1 MCRAAPSAHGSP
13 PTKNRRSRKNRRIAR
28 KSLHRSAGAPP
39 FNVQH
44 TRTDRE
50 EDPATRAVRRPR
62 ATPLSLS
69 QPFSPGR
76 RRCSGAGPA
85 PRSAPTATVPLLR
98 RDVHFALEN
107 DGWNCTFECEVHVSA
122 SSGARRG
129 APLWQISTRPR
140 PEPSHQPHQPHHAPA
155 HPRHYN
161 DPSPR
166 TVAPGRLFGGRWCG
180 GGTRTVARGEEGSLP
195 PGNARRR
202 SPNNLPRRNSPQVQ
216 STPLI
221 PPFPGCGS
229 RRERSTC
236 RIRLT
241 PPAPGARIPDPRAPG

>member
-1 MCRAAPSAHGSP
+1 MQ
-13 PTKNRRSRKNRRIAR
+13 RRSEPGSTAR
-28 KSLHRSAGAPP
+28 RSAEYQRFSSCASARSEPL
-39 FNVQH
+39 QQI
-44 TRTDRE
+44 RTTCAAAD
-50 EDPATRAVRRPR
+50 
-62 ATPLSLS
+62 
-69 QPFSPGR
+69 PGR
-76 RRCSGAGPA
+76 GAAGSDGDRGGCSLTSRGAFRIRECSSNRCFREQNAH
-85 PRSAPTATVPLLR
+85 L
-98 RDVHFALEN
+98 
-107 DGWNCTFECEVHVSA
+107 ECEVHVSA

-236 RIRLT
+236 RSRLT

>member
-13 PTKNRRSRKNRRIAR
+13 PTKNRRSRKNREIAR

-44 TRTDRE
+44 THADRE
-50 EDPATRAVRRPR
+50 EDPAARTVRRPR

-129 APLWQISTRPR
+129 RRQARGTPPGPRGGTGCPNLLQRPR
-140 PEPSHQPHQPHHAPA
+140 SHRSERRETLIFHA
-155 HPRHYN
+155 
-161 DPSPR
+161 S
-166 TVAPGRLFGGRWCG
+166 
-180 GGTRTVARGEEGSLP
+180 S
-195 PGNARRR
+195 RRR
-202 SPNNLPRRNSPQVQ
+202 SAGTVTAGRRPRSA
-216 STPLI
+216 
-221 PPFPGCGS
+221 PP
-229 RRERSTC
+229 E
-236 RIRLT
+236 
-241 PPAPGARIPDPRAPG
+241 PPAPPSTPPPAPDTASRRPTTAEPPCAQPVSPAASAPSEPATGETGLIRPERLSR

>member
-1 MCRAAPSAHGSP
+1 MCRAGPSAHGSP
-13 PTKNRRSRKNRRIAR
+13 PTENRRSRKNRGIAR

-50 EDPATRAVRRPR
+50 EDPAARAVRRPR

-107 DGWNCTFECEVHVSA
+107 DGWNCTFECELHVSA
-122 SSGARRG
+122 SGGARRG
-129 APLWQISTRPR
+129 LRPGPPQEPHQHHSVPARPR
-140 PEPSHQPHQPHHAPA
+140 HRA
-155 HPRHYN
+155 
-161 DPSPR
+161 DPGPR
-166 TVAPGRLFGGRWCG
+166 TAAPGEKKGSVGG
-180 GGTRTVARGEEGSLP
+180 
-195 PGNARRR
+195 
-202 SPNNLPRRNSPQVQ
+202 
-216 STPLI
+216 
-221 PPFPGCGS
+221 
-229 RRERSTC
+229 
-236 RIRLT
+236 
-241 PPAPGARIPDPRAPG
+241 

>member
-1 MCRAAPSAHGSP
+1 MSFSH
-13 PTKNRRSRKNRRIAR
+13 RI
-28 KSLHRSAGAPP
+28 
-39 FNVQH
+39 
-44 TRTDRE
+44 TRDML
-50 EDPATRAVRRPR
+50 RRP
-62 ATPLSLS
+62 
-69 QPFSPGR
+69 SPR
-76 RRCSGAGPA
+76 PAMAAAGL
-85 PRSAPTATVPLLR
+85 LLR

-221 PPFPGCGS
+221 PPFPGCDS

>member
-13 PTKNRRSRKNRRIAR
+13 PTKNRRSRKNREIAR

-122 SSGARRG
+122 PGGVRRGLRPPRG
-129 APLWQISTRPR
+129 APPRGTRRRRLSKSVAKARIEPGPARRIVDIPRFFSPPIPSWGAFAADLDTPRPR
-140 PEPSHQPHQPHHAPA
+140 
-155 HPRHYN
+155 N
-161 DPSPR
+161 
-166 TVAPGRLFGGRWCG
+166 APG
-180 GGTRTVARGEEGSLP
+180 A
-195 PGNARRR
+195 
-202 SPNNLPRRNSPQVQ
+202 
-216 STPLI
+216 
-221 PPFPGCGS
+221 
-229 RRERSTC
+229 
-236 RIRLT
+236 
-241 PPAPGARIPDPRAPG
+241 PPAPSRARPPASPRRSGPAGHRSR